1 MAFLTLALAQL
12 WNVFNARQPGSRLLR
27 DGEIRNPFVWGALAL
42 CLLLLAAALW
52 LPGLAAVL
60 SLPTP
65 GLSGLLLAT
74 WNWFVPFLAPALA
87 KPYAAAAGP
96 SGPGILSASLILP
109 LLAAVAGWAV
119 ACMLQA
125 RQGKFHAVSPARFKR
140 IYVVLLNKLYFD
152 EIFNAFAVRPTLR
165 FAGWLWQAVEIRRID
180 RLVHAVATTSV
191 GMAGWL
197 WDAVEVRRIDQNVER
212 FGHLT
217 AATGRG
223 LEDIGARNLQH
234 HLLVL
239 IFWLM
244 TAIGLFYWLV
254 L

>member
-1 MAFLTLALAQL
+1 
-12 WNVFNARQPGSRLLR
+12 
-27 DGEIRNPFVWGALAL
+27 
-42 CLLLLAAALW
+42 
-52 LPGLAAVL
+52 
-60 SLPTP
+60 
-65 GLSGLLLAT
+65 
-74 WNWFVPFLAPALA
+74 
-87 KPYAAAAGP
+87 
-96 SGPGILSASLILP
+96 
-109 LLAAVAGWAV
+109 
-119 ACMLQA
+119 MLQA

-152 EIFNAFAVRPTLR
+152 EIFNACAVRPTLR
-165 FAGWLWQAVEIRRID
+165 FARWLWQAVEIRRID

-197 WDAVEVRRIDQNVER
+197 WQVVDVRLIDRSVEGTGRQTAGLARWLWDAVEVRRIDQNVER
-212 FGHLT
+212 IGHWT

-223 LEDIGARNLQH
+223 LEDIGPRNLQH

-239 IFWLM
+239 IFWLV

>member
-1 MAFLTLALAQL
+1 
-12 WNVFNARQPGSRLLR
+12 
-27 DGEIRNPFVWGALAL
+27 
-42 CLLLLAAALW
+42 
-52 LPGLAAVL
+52 
-60 SLPTP
+60 
-65 GLSGLLLAT
+65 
-74 WNWFVPFLAPALA
+74 
-87 KPYAAAAGP
+87 
-96 SGPGILSASLILP
+96 
-109 LLAAVAGWAV
+109 
-119 ACMLQA
+119 MLQA

-152 EIFNAFAVRPTLR
+152 EIFNACAVRPTLR
-165 FAGWLWQAVEIRRID
+165 FARWLWQAVEIRRIDRLVHAVATTSVGMAGWLWQAVEIRRID

-197 WDAVEVRRIDQNVER
+197 WQVVDVRLIDRSVEGTGRQTEGLARWLWDAVEVRRIDQNVER
-212 FGHLT
+212 LGHWT

-223 LEDIGARNLQH
+223 LEDIGPRNLQH

-239 IFWLM
+239 IFWLV